1 MSRVRSRFIALSVIG
16 VLMLAGMAAPV
27 WAQNPTTSESA
38 QAAEDQ
44 RIHIRASL
52 QPCIDS
58 ADANTWNV
66 RDCYVAETKY
76 HDSRLNTA
84 YKLLMAK
91 LDADSRITLRDDER
105 KWIKHRDAQC
115 ATGADA
121 GQQEILEGYECS
133 MTETAKR
140 ATELELRLSNA
151 K

>member
-1 MSRVRSRFIALSVIG
+1 MSRVRSRFVALSVIS
-16 VLMLAGMAAPV
+16 VFILAGMVATA
-27 WAQNPTTSESA
+27 WAQDPTTSESA

-52 QPCIDS
+52 QPCIDR

-66 RDCYVAETKY
+66 RDCYVAETNY
-76 HDSRLNTA
+76 HDSRLNKA

-91 LDADSRITLRDDER
+91 LDAGSRLKLRDGER
-105 KWIKHRDAQC
+105 QWIKHRDTQC
-115 ATGADA
+115 VTGADA
-121 GQQEILEGYECS
+121 GQQEILEGYECF

-140 ATELELRLSNA
+140 ATELELRLSNT